1 MKALL
6 RPDAKLERVTGREPP
21 SPQTFPQEGFNCRPA
36 PTFQSTCSSSFQS
49 LTPDVCASEKS
60 CRWEDLIKKKKRG
73 FCRLPATQTRQD
85 RTGEIG
91 FLLCLRG
98 GVRWGRRGGGDG
110 AGIRPMLSDYREIRA
125 ERRPENVADLG
136 GSCAGEQAAGVG
148 KQKRERVG
156 ERVGERGPNRQIS
169 FRCSLFLYTI
179 ARAGPALSPPRL
191 SQIRRAR
198 GRSFHSARE
207 RERPQ
212 RVHAQVAVRPVH
224 VIHH

>member
-1 MKALL
+1 MRALL

-21 SPQTFPQEGFNCRPA
+21 SPQTFPQEGFNCRSA

-49 LTPDVCASEKS
+49 LTPDVYASEKS
-60 CRWEDLIKKKKRG
+60 CRWEDLIKKKRG

-98 GVRWGRRGGGDG
+98 GGKRGGGDG

-136 GSCAGEQAAGVG
+136 GAAA
-148 KQKRERVG
+148 QECRRREWG
-156 ERVGERGPNRQIS
+156 NK
-169 FRCSLFLYTI
+169 
-179 ARAGPALSPPRL
+179 
-191 SQIRRAR
+191 R
-198 GRSFHSARE
+198 GRGLGSGGRTGRSAFAALCFFT
-207 RERPQ
+207 P
-212 RVHAQVAVRPVH
+212 
-224 VIHH
+224 